1 MCKSIRGDESLCDL
15 SLSELN
21 NSDVYHL
28 NFDDPYCPLSSLK
41 GIEYLLSFGWLS
53 CVSTVFDFQLL
64 AQLPNFYKLA
74 IQPYCMTSVGD
85 NAFFGLNNL
94 DEFYLMLSL
103 SADLNPL
110 SYLNLHSLYFSHN
123 ISILGIRYSSIFDI
137 SPVYKNVTA
146 QFNLEGGYLCYS
158 EEETEFVSYLI
169 GTTGIFNNLSS
180 SLSSI
185 SCSLETLD
193 DSGQCDPT
201 DPLCPSIVHNEV
213 YNPYSWNGTGNIP
226 GSKECSYISLREEDP
241 LDSSSFVCHTIHDA
255 TLRKVINIALGN
267 DNVDSFISVTD
278 MRQLSGDLDV
288 NAIITDNPDQFDE
301 TDIISSLRG
310 IEYALSYV
318 SNEYVGLT
326 SITVSGHN
334 IEDIEPL
341 RYLVTLT
348 SIDISDNQVS
358 DVFPLFELSNLENLN
373 LSNNPI
379 DPTTFTVASLTS
391 MFTQT
396 DITIQVEN
404 IGGTTQCGTES
415 ATMPLDSHVVCRREE
430 DDYLLDC
437 AYGYYITSDSDDII
451 CSDQPNN
458 ICLGKYPMKSCV
470 ISDNSLY
477 PFWRCVNG
485 KYGPQCSYSV
495 DIPDVRL
502 RMKLCEIIY
511 GQYGTCDL
519 TESTLN
525 SFSGDDGFLD
535 LSSSMISD
543 MSGIENLSNITDLDL
558 SSCVNR
564 ENHDPDY
571 NEGNILSI
579 AIDPLLNMPNL
590 SSLNI
595 DCRLSLAY
603 ELVYDVARVW
613 KNLETFSV
621 EYGDNYYQWIT
632 ELDSSPGLYM
642 KSFSVSGDYYYHN
655 TAFLSGFPNLEELYL
670 AHMTSYSV
678 LELTNLSN
686 LSVLKHFDANS
697 SWLNSSG
704 DLINFLPSLEYLNLS
719 DTLYSI
725 YLMNS
730 FDADALLGKDHLV
743 ELHLD
748 MLDVG
753 TSYPFFDLN
762 LLTTLSIFYCEM
774 DDISG
779 LFYLDNLQYIN
790 ANYNYFF
797 INNDIDNVKIQEF
810 LHPSAGKGVFPN
822 IGDDSMYMNQNTTS
836 DDSKGE
842 INIFNNHFWS
852 ETGSS
857 HFCSQISKY
866 VKSKD
871 IDENSWDYCQ
881 TVHDRHLREYL
892 CEYVF
897 RNSKDCFIRVDQLR
911 NLSASDI
918 NSSSPGHLDLSNLSI
933 NSLRGLEFMTSL
945 TFLDLSSN
953 NIDDYTPILYL
964 PNLININLSSNP
976 ICAKSSADLLRFVKL
991 EYCSKHPNNTA
1002 CLNSKD
1008 CFIRVDQLRN
1018 LSASDINSSSPGHLD
1033 LSNLSI
1039 NSLRG
1044 LEFMT
1049 SLTFLDLSS
1058 NNIDDY
1064 TPILYLPNLININ
1077 LSSNPICAKS
1087 SADLLRFVK
1096 LEYCSKHPNNTACL
1110 SESLVIVA
1118 DSIRCP
1124 TCSGD
1129 VIDADIVTNNSIC
1142 HLGMVQCRLGYGLHV
1157 ENQRCVKSTDNTCH
1171 ICDAI
1176 GSICV
1181 ASDDSNHSISFSC
1194 GCYVNG
1200 DNDNYSIDEA
1210 QRCGSGTCS
1219 PSSYQCDCTKSAKV
1233 VKTSYENINGYSRD
1247 ISLNT
1252 SLENPL
1258 ESVGQADEVFSLP
1271 SVVSNPQSE
1280 TPNRNSNSSCAPP
1293 GTGTIDDPWEID

>member
-1 MCKSIRGDESLCDL
+1 MNDAELDSIELYDVYSVEGLEYILGLQEL
-15 SLSELN
+15 SL
-21 NSDVYHL
+21 
-28 NFDDPYCPLSSLK
+28 
-41 GIEYLLSFGWLS
+41 
-53 CVSTVFDFQLL
+53 VSGVFDFQPLS
-64 AQLPNFYKLA
+64 QLPNL
-74 IQPYCMTSVGD
+74 TSLDFESNTINFIVND
-85 NAFFGLNNL
+85 SFFGLVHLQSFILRTTNSNMDGFL
-94 DEFYLMLSL
+94 Y
-103 SADLNPL
+103 
-110 SYLNLHSLYFSHN
+110 LHSLFFSHK
-123 ISILGIRYSSIFDI
+123 LPYFYLDTSSVFDV
-137 SPVYKNVTA
+137 SPVYKNVKA
-146 QFNLEGGYLCYS
+146 KLYLIGANVCHS
-158 EEETEFVSYLI
+158 EEEEEFVSYFS
-169 GTTGIFNNLSS
+169 GIFRDSS
-180 SLSSI
+180 AYVTSI

-437 AYGYYITSDSDDII
+437 AYGYYITSDSDDIV

-519 TESTLN
+519 TEHNLN
-525 SFSGDDGFLD
+525 TYSGDDGFLD
-535 LSSSMISD
+535 LSSSLISNL
-543 MSGIENLSNITDLDL
+543 SGIENLSKISELDI
-558 SSCVNR
+558 SSCGGNN
-564 ENHDPDY
+564 ESDY
-571 NEGNILSI
+571 DNGNFLTN
-579 AIDPLLNMPNL
+579 AIQPLINMPSL

-595 DCRLSLAY
+595 DCRLNVGY
-603 ELVYDVARVW
+603 ELVVYVGNVW
-613 KNLETFSV
+613 GNLEKFSMAYADFGDPYGYNIDV
-621 EYGDNYYQWIT
+621 EARSA
-632 ELDSSPGLYM
+632 LKM
-642 KSFSVSGDYYYHN
+642 KSLNLSGFRLGYFD
-655 TAFLSGFPNLEELYL
+655 FLSDFPNLEELYISDL
-670 AHMTSYSV
+670 KSYPWSPILQSLRNLPNLKYLDINNSYFYK
-678 LELTNLSN
+678 LEDFIDN
-686 LSVLKHFDANS
+686 
-697 SWLNSSG
+697 
-704 DLINFLPSLEYLNLS
+704 LPSLEYWDLRDAKVSYISSLT
-719 DTLYSI
+719 TLDLFLIGKKKLKELYLDGLHHITSI
-725 YLMNS
+725 
-730 FDADALLGKDHLV
+730 
-743 ELHLD
+743 
-748 MLDVG
+748 
-753 TSYPFFDLN
+753 PFIDLN
-762 LLTTLSIFYCEM
+762 LMTTLSVNSCNIY
-774 DDISG
+774 DISG
-779 LFYLDNLQYIN
+779 LFFFDDIEYLDLDN
-790 ANYNYFF
+790 NYFF
-797 INNDIDNVKIQEF
+797 YNNDIDKERIQNF
-810 LHPSAGKGVFPN
+810 LHPSSGKGVFPN
-822 IGDDSMYMNQNTTS
+822 IGDDSSYLTQNLSS
-836 DDSKGE
+836 DESKGE
-842 INIFNNHFWS
+842 INIYNNHTWNS
-852 ETGSS
+852 HGS

-881 TVHDRHLREYL
+881 TVHDRQLREYL
-892 CEYVF
+892 CESVF

-991 EYCSKHPNNTA
+991 EYCSKHP
-1002 CLNSKD
+1002 S
-1008 CFIRVDQLRN
+1008 
-1018 LSASDINSSSPGHLD
+1018 
-1033 LSNLSI
+1033 
-1039 NSLRG
+1039 
-1044 LEFMT
+1044 
-1049 SLTFLDLSS
+1049 
-1058 NNIDDY
+1058 
-1064 TPILYLPNLININ
+1064 
-1077 LSSNPICAKS
+1077 
-1087 SADLLRFVK
+1087 
-1096 LEYCSKHPNNTACL
+1096 NTACL

-1124 TCSGD
+1124 ACSGD

-1157 ENQRCVKSTDNTCH
+1157 ENQRCIKSTNNTCH

-1181 ASDDSNHSISFSC
+1181 ASDWLDTYSFSC
-1194 GCYVNG
+1194 ECMLGG
-1200 DNDNYSIDEA
+1200 DIDSGSIHEA
-1210 QRCGSGTCS
+1210 QRCGYPGACS
-1219 PSSYQCDCTKSAKV
+1219 PSTYSCNFSAQTEIVEHEISSYLRVTKGYYSTSITMETCECMEGTRMDNNYKCLPKSNFWIWLGPCIFSTLIIIAFFIV
-1233 VKTSYENINGYSRD
+1233 FLVKKKTNSD
-1247 ISLNT
+1247 ISLIHEER
-1252 SLENPL
+1252 SLND
-1258 ESVGQADEVFSLP
+1258 VRD
-1271 SVVSNPQSE
+1271 
-1280 TPNRNSNSSCAPP
+1280 
-1293 GTGTIDDPWEID
+1293 